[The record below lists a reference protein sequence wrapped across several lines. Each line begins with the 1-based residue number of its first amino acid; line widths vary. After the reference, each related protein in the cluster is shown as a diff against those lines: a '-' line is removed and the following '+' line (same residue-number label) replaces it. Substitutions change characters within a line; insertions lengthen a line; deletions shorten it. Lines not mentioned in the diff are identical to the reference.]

1 MTILTCLACG
11 HADPGV
17 RMGVVDLEE
26 EGVTVTDQRVV
37 DVAMVSGETR
47 HGVAGLDYR
56 QVRERYVSEP
66 RCGDRAACRVRRAE
80 LPPLP
85 TRPEP
90 MDEPAIPAADAPL
103 GEGDSWLL

>member
-1 MTILTCLACG
+1 
-11 HADPGV
+11 
-17 RMGVVDLEE
+17 MGVVDLEE
-26 EGVTVTDQRVV
+26 EGVTVSDQRVV

-80 LPPLP
+80 FEPAVP
-85 TRPEP
+85 RPEP
-90 MDEPAIPAADAPL
+90 MDEPAIPAADAGVPV
-103 GEGDSWLL
+103 EEEWLL